1 MNGHTIVTVR
11 GGKSC
16 TNPSGIVF
24 LFLRTFWIL
33 HCRLVVD
40 LSRLNWSKCLNWF
53 CNIIEFTSIILVA
66 MFVLWKSIWALNIKL
81 LNVWTSIVNVVFSL
95 FSVFQIMSYG
105 GFLRFTVETE
115 GGTTLLPGGVLASYP
130 LIQIQGNDKLVLEYF
145 PVVETQGRNVKT
157 NQVMTS
163 LLFYIY
169 LLHLEDSQKILT
181 IVEWAKNSKHQQT
194 RI

>member
-1 MNGHTIVTVR
+1 
-11 GGKSC
+11 
-16 TNPSGIVF
+16 
-24 LFLRTFWIL
+24 
-33 HCRLVVD
+33 
-40 LSRLNWSKCLNWF
+40 
-53 CNIIEFTSIILVA
+53 
-66 MFVLWKSIWALNIKL
+66 
-81 LNVWTSIVNVVFSL
+81 
-95 FSVFQIMSYG
+95 MSYG

-169 LLHLEDSQKILT
+169 LLHSEDSQKILT
-181 IVEWAKNSKHQQT
+181 IVE
-194 RI
+194 